1 MVQFVELRR
10 FLNKSTGTWDK
21 EALARAVLAEI
32 PAQVRGSKSTSLA
45 KEVLHRAVLAEIP
58 AQVRG

>member
-21 EALARAVLAEI
+21 EALARAILAEI
-32 PAQVRGSKSTSLA
+32 PAQVRRRVKDMS
-45 KEVLHRAVLAEIP
+45 ERARITAYRYDI
-58 AQVRG
+58 